1 MLKYVEYTRHGL
13 GEPLGSVNVY
23 KKVEDGKVVAILKV
37 VVYRNQSFAIYET
50 DRLEGG
56 EVVEILPNSISS
68 IMRVVEKYYDPKV
81 DDITVLGEK
90 KFVDDFLEE
99 FNKLQQ
105 SK

>member
-1 MLKYVEYTRHGL
+1 MLKYAEYVRHGL
-13 GEPLGSVNVY
+13 GEPLGNVNVY
-23 KKVEDGKVVAILKV
+23 KKVEDGKVIAILKV

-56 EVVEILPNSISS
+56 EVVEILPNSITS

-105 SK
+105 SE

>member
-1 MLKYVEYTRHGL
+1 MLKYAEYIRHGL
-13 GEPLGSVNVY
+13 GEPLGNVNVY
-23 KKVEDGKVVAILKV
+23 KKVEDGKVIAILKI

-56 EVVEILPNSISS
+56 EVVEILPNSITS

-105 SK
+105 SE

>member
-1 MLKYVEYTRHGL
+1 MLKYAEYIRHGL
-13 GEPLGSVNVY
+13 GEPLGNVNVY
-23 KKVEDGKVVAILKV
+23 KKVEDGKVIAILKV

-56 EVVEILPNSISS
+56 EVVEILPNSITS
-68 IMRVVEKYYDPKV
+68 IMSVVEKYYDPKV

-105 SK
+105 SE

>member
-1 MLKYVEYTRHGL
+1 MLKYAEYIRHGL
-13 GEPLGSVNVY
+13 GEPLGNVNVY
-23 KKVEDGKVVAILKV
+23 KKVEDGKVIAILKV

-56 EVVEILPNSISS
+56 EVVEILPNSITS
-68 IMRVVEKYYDPKV
+68 IMRVVEKYYDPKF

-105 SK
+105 SE

>member
-1 MLKYVEYTRHGL
+1 MLKYAEYIRHGL
-13 GEPLGSVNVY
+13 GEPLGNVNVY
-23 KKVEDGKVVAILKV
+23 KKVEDGKVIAILKV

-50 DRLEGG
+50 DKLEGG
-56 EVVEILPNSISS
+56 EVVEILPNSITS
-68 IMRVVEKYYDPKV
+68 IMRVIEKYYDPKI

-105 SK
+105 SE

>member
-1 MLKYVEYTRHGL
+1 MLKYAEYIRHGL
-13 GEPLGSVNVY
+13 GEPLGNVNVY
-23 KKVEDGKVVAILKV
+23 KKVEDGKVIAILKV

-56 EVVEILPNSISS
+56 EVVEILPNSITS

-105 SK
+105 SE

>member
-1 MLKYVEYTRHGL
+1 MLKYAEYVRHGL
-13 GEPLGSVNVY
+13 GEPLGNVNVY
-23 KKVEDGKVVAILKV
+23 KKVEDGKVIAILKV

-56 EVVEILPNSISS
+56 EVVEILPNSITS
-68 IMRVVEKYYDPKV
+68 IMRVVEKYYDPKA

-105 SK
+105 SE

>member
-1 MLKYVEYTRHGL
+1 MLKYAEFIRHGL
-13 GEPLGSVNVY
+13 GEPLGNVNVY
-23 KKVEDGKVVAILKV
+23 KKVEDGKVIAILKV

-56 EVVEILPNSISS
+56 EVVEILPNSITS

-105 SK
+105 NE

>member
-1 MLKYVEYTRHGL
+1 MLKYAEYIRHGL
-13 GEPLGSVNVY
+13 GEPLGNVNVY
-23 KKVEDGKVVAILKV
+23 KKVEDGKIIAILKV

-56 EVVEILPNSISS
+56 EVVEILPNSITS
-68 IMRVVEKYYDPKV
+68 IIRVVEKYYDPKV

-105 SK
+105 SE